1 MSESKPH
8 NMVQQNINA
17 DFAYSIRYYLSD
29 RFRLRMEDSG
39 IEQMTDE
46 TETDDTETLDP
57 AALSGKDESF
67 AEDEGIHA
75 HSGSTPPQ
83 DSLDHNTLVIR
94 TLDGEIAGDEFA
106 QDAINYQ
113 ILLNKIDSLLDR
125 LTLDA

>member
-1 MSESKPH
+1 L
-8 NMVQQNINA
+8 
-17 DFAYSIRYYLSD
+17 AYSIRYYLSD

-39 IEQMTDE
+39 IEQMTE
-46 TETDDTETLDP
+46 ERETLDP
-57 AALSGKDESF
+57 TVVSGKDVDGPNKVMF
-67 AEDEGIHA
+67 AEDEGIDI
-75 HSGSTPPQ
+75 HSGTTPPH

-113 ILLNKIDSLLDR
+113 ILLNKIDTLLEK

>member
-1 MSESKPH
+1 
-8 NMVQQNINA
+8 
-17 DFAYSIRYYLSD
+17 
-29 RFRLRMEDSG
+29 MEDSG

-46 TETDDTETLDP
+46 TETLDP
-57 AALSGKDESF
+57 AALSDKDEFSF
-67 AEDEGIHA
+67 AEDEGIDVR
-75 HSGSTPPQ
+75 SGSTPPQ

-113 ILLNKIDSLLDR
+113 ILLNKIDSLLDK

>member
-1 MSESKPH
+1 
-8 NMVQQNINA
+8 MVH
-17 DFAYSIRYYLSD
+17 SIRYYLSD

-46 TETDDTETLDP
+46 TLDP
-57 AALSGKDESF
+57 SQLPGKDVFDPSQVMF
-67 AEDEGIHA
+67 AEDEGVDV
-75 HSGSTPPQ
+75 HSGTALQ
-83 DSLDHNTLVIR
+83 DSHDHDNLVIR

-113 ILLNKIDSLLDR
+113 ILLGKIDNLLDT

>member
-1 MSESKPH
+1 
-8 NMVQQNINA
+8 
-17 DFAYSIRYYLSD
+17 
-29 RFRLRMEDSG
+29 MEDSG

-46 TETDDTETLDP
+46 TKTPDP
-57 AALSGKDESF
+57 AATSGKDVHESSEVMF
-67 AEDEGIHA
+67 AEDEGVDV
-75 HSGSTPPQ
+75 HSGTTPPQ

-113 ILLNKIDSLLDR
+113 ILLNKIDSLLDK

>member
-1 MSESKPH
+1 VVANFVH
-8 NMVQQNINA
+8 
-17 DFAYSIRYYLSD
+17 SIRYYLSD

-46 TETDDTETLDP
+46 TETLDP
-57 AALSGKDESF
+57 AALSGKDEVMF
-67 AEDEGIHA
+67 ADDEGIDA

-83 DSLDHNTLVIR
+83 DAPDHNTLVIR

-113 ILLNKIDSLLDR
+113 ILLNKIDNLLDK